1 MSMKAIRVREFGGPE
16 VLRLEELPD
25 PQPAPDQIVV
35 RIKAAGVNPVET
47 YVRAGKYARLPQLP
61 YTPGSDAGGVV
72 EAVGAEVTGVKAGDR
87 VYLYGSL
94 TGTYAEL
101 ALCTRNQVYPLP
113 ANATYGQGAAIGVPA
128 ATAWRAVFHRG
139 KAQPAETV
147 IVHGATGAVGMAAVQ
162 LAVAAGLTVI
172 GTAGSERGKQ
182 LILEHGAHHA
192 LSHEESNDPATVR
205 ALTNGRGADLIIEML
220 ANANLAK
227 DLGVLAKYG
236 RVVIVGSRGP
246 IEIDPRMTMVND
258 ADIRGMTLFN
268 VMPEEMVAIHAALGA
283 ALANGTLRPVVSQE
297 IPLAEAPRAHDA
309 VMQSGIHGKIVLV
322 P

>member
-1 MSMKAIRVREFGGPE
+1 MKAIRVREFGGPE
-16 VLRLEELPD
+16 VLRLEEAPD
-25 PQPAPDQIVV
+25 PQAGADQIVV

-72 EAVGAEVTGVKAGDR
+72 EAVGAGIEGIKAGDR
-87 VYLYGSL
+87 VYVYGSL

-101 ALCTRNQVYPLP
+101 ALCTRSQVFPLP
-113 ANATYGQGAAIGVPA
+113 DNVTFGQGAAIGVPV

-147 IVHGATGAVGMAAVQ
+147 IVHGATGSVGLAAVQ
-162 LAVAAGLTVI
+162 FAVAAGLTVI
-172 GTAGSERGKQ
+172 GTAGSESGRQ
-182 LILEHGAHHA
+182 LILEYGAHHA
-192 LSHEESNDPATVR
+192 LSHDESNDPETIR
-205 ALTNGRGADLIIEML
+205 ALTNGKGADLIIEML

-227 DLGVLAKYG
+227 DLGVLAKFG
-236 RVVIVGSRGP
+236 RVVVVGSRGP
-246 IEIDPRMTMVND
+246 IEIDPRMTMGND

-268 VMPEEMVAIHAALGA
+268 VSPEEMVAIHAAIGA
-283 ALANGTLRPVVSQE
+283 ALRNGALRPVVSRE
-297 IPLAEAPRAHDA
+297 VPLAEAPGAHEA
-309 VMQSGIHGKIVLV
+309 VMQSNIHGKIVLV